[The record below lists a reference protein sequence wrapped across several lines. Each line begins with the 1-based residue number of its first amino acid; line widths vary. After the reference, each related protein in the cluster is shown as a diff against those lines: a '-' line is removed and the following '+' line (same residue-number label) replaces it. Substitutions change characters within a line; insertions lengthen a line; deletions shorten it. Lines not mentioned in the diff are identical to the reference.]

1 MKIRSLFPLVVLMS
15 ALVPQSP
22 AKVTLAE
29 DGQARSAIHAP
40 PRVMAGDIAI
50 PATAS
55 FTEKEAEMQRRR
67 LRESVNDLAVYLGKM
82 SGAKIEIRQQPP
94 QKEKKGVPILI
105 GEYAKERFGDL
116 KEKTQFRQGWRVTV
130 GKEGIGLQGETDEAA
145 SYAIYE
151 VLDRLGCRWFLPGE
165 MGEVIPSHPVL
176 RLAASDISDV
186 PATAFRS
193 VNPGAF
199 ADDAFRR
206 RNRMGGFYI
215 KAEHAL
221 EGYIT
226 EEQRQQHPEWR
237 AIVDGQPHKRRLKWS
252 NPAVA
257 DAIADA
263 IIAKLD
269 KNYVPSISLSPDDGS
284 SFDETDDRALDAGDW
299 DSPLNQVS
307 LTDRY
312 IVLCNRIAGQ
322 VTKKYPD
329 VFFGFL
335 AYVQYTRPPVREKLH
350 PNLVPEIAPIT
361 YCRAHAATDADICP
375 SRAQIRTIV
384 EGWAKAARQIAYY
397 NYMFHLAEV
406 SVPYPMI
413 HQMSEELPILYK
425 NNVKFWQPET
435 FPNFEEVLPGMWLT
449 IRMAWN
455 SKLNPPDVLAEFYTA
470 FYGAAS
476 APMRRY
482 WEIFDNAWTKSPEH
496 AGSLWSYNR
505 RFTPEVLQSA
515 RQAMDE
521 ALGEAKTP
529 VEYQRVAIQDRALR
543 QFERLMRMRTDL
555 NEGRLA
561 KLDLQNMEWMGTQM
575 GLAEEYSANYAFS
588 KVFWTPYTVGGEY
601 FRLFGGA
608 TARDAARMA
617 KEFKLASP
625 PLRKWK
631 FSFLN
636 NPGVQP
642 GQAKQAFNGIKDGED
657 KGWGGAGFDDGAWK
671 TTDTG
676 TDTWADL
683 GFLDAYGTMW
693 YRQTVKV
700 PKLVPGKKLFLWLAA
715 TDGSAKVFV
724 NGKHIPFHDA
734 KGEVAEVA
742 SGYAEPFTFDITS
755 AVKPDAENQITIA
768 GTRTFIN
775 ETGTGGLLGPAYLFQ
790 EK

>member
-1 MKIRSLFPLVVLMS
+1 
-15 ALVPQSP
+15 
-22 AKVTLAE
+22 
-29 DGQARSAIHAP
+29 
-40 PRVMAGDIAI
+40 
-50 PATAS
+50 
-55 FTEKEAEMQRRR
+55 
-67 LRESVNDLAVYLGKM
+67 
-82 SGAKIEIRQQPP
+82 
-94 QKEKKGVPILI
+94 
-105 GEYAKERFGDL
+105 
-116 KEKTQFRQGWRVTV
+116 
-130 GKEGIGLQGETDEAA
+130 
-145 SYAIYE
+145 
-151 VLDRLGCRWFLPGE
+151 
-165 MGEVIPSHPVL
+165 
-176 RLAASDISDV
+176 
-186 PATAFRS
+186 
-193 VNPGAF
+193 
-199 ADDAFRR
+199 
-206 RNRMGGFYI
+206 
-215 KAEHAL
+215 
-221 EGYIT
+221 
-226 EEQRQQHPEWR
+226 
-237 AIVDGQPHKRRLKWS
+237 
-252 NPAVA
+252 
-257 DAIADA
+257 
-263 IIAKLD
+263 
-269 KNYVPSISLSPDDGS
+269 
-284 SFDETDDRALDAGDW
+284 
-299 DSPLNQVS
+299 
-307 LTDRY
+307 
-312 IVLCNRIAGQ
+312 
-322 VTKKYPD
+322 
-329 VFFGFL
+329 
-335 AYVQYTRPPVREKLH
+335 
-350 PNLVPEIAPIT
+350 
-361 YCRAHAATDADICP
+361 
-375 SRAQIRTIV
+375 
-384 EGWAKAARQIAYY
+384 
-397 NYMFHLAEV
+397 MFHLAEV

-482 WEIFDNAWTKSPEH
+482 WEIFDTAWTKSPEH

-521 ALGEAKTP
+521 ALGKVQTP

-555 NEGRLA
+555 NEGRLT
-561 KLDLQNMEWMGTQM
+561 KLDHQNLEWMGTQM

-642 GQAKQAFNGIKDGED
+642 GQPKQAFNGIKDGEE
-657 KGWGGAGFDDGAWK
+657 KGWEKAGFDDGTWK

>member
-15 ALVPQSP
+15 ALLPQSP
-22 AKVTLAE
+22 AEVTLAE

-50 PATAS
+50 PATAP
-55 FTEKEAEMQRRR
+55 FTEKEAELQRRR
-67 LRESVNDLAVYLGKM
+67 LRESVNDLAVYLEKM
-82 SGAKIEIRQQPP
+82 SGAKIEIHQQPP
-94 QKEKKGVPILI
+94 QKDEKTVPILI
-105 GEYAKERFGDL
+105 GEYATERFGNP
-116 KEKTQFRQGWRVTV
+116 KRKTQFRQGWRVTV

-165 MGEVIPSHPVL
+165 MGEVIPSLPVL

-186 PATAFRS
+186 PATEFRS
-193 VNPGAF
+193 VGPSY

-206 RNRMGGFYI
+206 RNRMGGFHI
-215 KAEHAL
+215 RAEHAL

-350 PNLVPEIAPIT
+350 PNLVPVIAPIS
-361 YCRAHAATDADICP
+361 YCRAHAATDASMCP
-375 SRAQIRTIV
+375 SRAQIREII
-384 EGWAKAARQIAYY
+384 EGWGKVARQVAYRP
-397 NYMFHLAEV
+397 YMFHLAEV

-413 HQMSEELPILYK
+413 HQMSEELPLLYK

-435 FPNFEEVLPGMWLT
+435 LPNFEQVLPGMWLT
-449 IRMAWN
+449 LRMAWN
-455 SKLNPPDVLAEFYTA
+455 SQLNPQDILAEFYPA
-470 FYGAAS
+470 FYGSAAT
-476 APMRRY
+476 PMRRY

-496 AGSLWSYNR
+496 AGSLWGYNR
-505 RFTPEVLQSA
+505 RFTTEVLQAA
-515 RQAMDE
+515 RRAMDE
-521 ALGEAKTP
+521 ALGAARTP
-529 VEYQRVAIQDRALR
+529 MEYQRIAIQDRALR
-543 QFERLMRMRTDL
+543 QFERFMRMRTDL

-561 KLDLQNMEWMGTQM
+561 KLDLQCLEWLGTQI
-575 GLAEEYSANYAFS
+575 GLANEFSGNYAFS
-588 KVFWTPYTVGGEY
+588 NVYWTPHTVGGHY
-601 FRLFGGA
+601 FRNFA
-608 TARDAARMA
+608 EKTYRDAARMA
-617 KEFKLASP
+617 KEYKLASP
-625 PLRKWK
+625 PLREWK
-631 FSFLN
+631 FTFLKTEE
-636 NPGVQP
+636 PFSGL
-642 GQAKQAFNGIKDGED
+642 KQGEAQ
-657 KGWGGAGFDDGAWK
+657 GWQKPDFDDKSWK
-671 TTDTG
+671 ATDMG
-676 TDTWADL
+676 TETWADL
-683 GFLDAYGTMW
+683 GFMDAFGTMW

-700 PKLVPGKKLFLWLAA
+700 PKIEPGKKIFLWLAA
-715 TDGSAKVFV
+715 TDGRAKVFV
-724 NGKHIPFHDA
+724 NGQAIPYRNE
-734 KGEVAEVA
+734 KGEALEAA
-742 SGYAEPFTFDITS
+742 SGYADPFAFDITQ
-755 AVKPDAENQITIA
+755 AVKSGAENQITIA
-768 GTRTFIN
+768 GTRTFVN
-775 ETGTGGLLGPAYLFQ
+775 ELGTGGLLGPAYLFH